1 MERIPVV
8 QARIRIM
15 ISLYAQ
21 DMQLLLKIYLSPS
34 LLGNMDLLR
43 LQREV
48 L

>member
-1 MERIPVV
+1 MT
-8 QARIRIM
+8 
-15 ISLYAQ
+15 SLYAQ
-21 DMQLLLKIYLSPS
+21 DMQLLLKMYLSPL

>member
-1 MERIPVV
+1 
-8 QARIRIM
+8 M

-21 DMQLLLKIYLSPS
+21 DMQLLWKINLSPS
-34 LLGNMDLLR
+34 LLGNTALS